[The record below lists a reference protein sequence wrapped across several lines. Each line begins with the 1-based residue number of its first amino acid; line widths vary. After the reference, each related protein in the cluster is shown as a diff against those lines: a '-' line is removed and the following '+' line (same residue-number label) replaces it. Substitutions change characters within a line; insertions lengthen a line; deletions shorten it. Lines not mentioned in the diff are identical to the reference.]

1 MHVGSL
7 LEDESAE
14 KQAEFLPEACPQGA
28 CEGLQLNRP
37 AEVAASSEA
46 GENFGLKKQ
55 ALAKL
60 RHTDIMQS
68 RT

>member
-1 MHVGSL
+1 MRVGPL
-7 LEDESAE
+7 FEDESAE
-14 KQAEFLPEACPQGA
+14 EQAEFLPEACPQGA
-28 CEGLQLNRP
+28 CKSLQLYRP

-46 GENFGLKKQ
+46 GEDFGLKKQ